1 MDGNWVLAGVLTMF
15 AILAIVGVAGLLA
28 ISESLHNIEAEL
40 RCAREEN
47 RSAIKTLGQIGNFL
61 WPQHALAKRQLQQ
74 QDEAQKQVD
83 AIKAKLKA
91 EVTKR
96 ERPATAEQVSNLDS
110 LIADLAASVDSL
122 SEEIDD
128 TSTIEEFRGTL
139 AGLEA
144 KMIRMEDLLATKD
157 RTAPSKS

>member
-1 MDGNWVLAGVLTMF
+1 MDGNWVLAGVLAVF
-15 AILAIVGVAGLLA
+15 AIIAIVALLG
-28 ISESLHNIEAEL
+28 IRDSLDNIEAEL
-40 RCAREEN
+40 RYAREEN
-47 RSAIKTLGQIGNFL
+47 RSALRTLGQIGNFL
-61 WPQHALAKRQLQQ
+61 WPQHALAKRQLQR

-96 ERPATAEQVSNLDS
+96 ERPATAEQVSNLGS
-110 LIADLAASVDSL
+110 MVADLASSVDDL